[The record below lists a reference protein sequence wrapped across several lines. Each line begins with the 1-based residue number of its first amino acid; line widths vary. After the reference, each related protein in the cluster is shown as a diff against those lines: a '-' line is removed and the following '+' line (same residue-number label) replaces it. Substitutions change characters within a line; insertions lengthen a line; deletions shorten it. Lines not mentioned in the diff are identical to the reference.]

1 MINEVDILLN
11 IQKTLHDLST
21 NINTAKIQFDISE
34 KDISNLDNN
43 YFIEDKTVIEV
54 KVIVENRIALLV
66 KQLYYYETIINNKLN
81 NICEHEWIT
90 DDIDIDPERSTKITY
105 CKCCEVSKKCC
116 S

>member
-1 MINEVDILLN
+1 MINESVILLN
-11 IQKTLHDLST
+11 IQKIIHDLSI
-21 NINTAKIQFDISE
+21 NINIAKIQFNTLE
-34 KDISNLDNN
+34 KYITNLDNN
-43 YFIEDKTVIEV
+43 YFIEDKTVIED
-54 KVIVENRIALLV
+54 KIQIEDKIDSLIQ
-66 KQLYYYETIINNKLN
+66 QLYYYETIINNKLN

>member
-1 MINEVDILLN
+1 MNNYLQLLGE
-11 IQKTLHDLST
+11 
-21 NINTAKIQFDISE
+21 NINDVIFEKVLDIYE

-54 KVIVENRIALLV
+54 KIIVENRIALLV

-116 S
+116 F